1 MQTKLKYLENTYLFE
16 DTGNILDIEEDENGQ
31 YCILDSTIFYPQGG
45 GQATDIGKICINNAS
60 IGIHFVA
67 FINGVVRHYGE
78 FNDINIIGE
87 EAILY
92 VDKITRMLNAKSHT
106 AGHLVSSV
114 IESMDSLVGVKGYH
128 FPNGSYIEFEG
139 TKPEDIENFI
149 IKANET
155 LKREVQNNT
164 NISTKI
170 VTKEELYTLCKN
182 VPEFLPTKKP
192 IRIMTLQNFEPI
204 LCGGTHLSTL
214 KDLDNVTITKI
225 KSKKGRVKA
234 SYTFR

>member
-1 MQTKLKYLENTYLFE
+1 MKTELKYLDNTYLLE
-16 DTGNILDIEEDENGQ
+16 DTSRVLDIQEDENGK
-31 YCILDSTIFYPQGG
+31 YCVLDSTIFYPQGG
-45 GQATDIGKICINNAS
+45 GQATDIGKISIGSAN

-78 FNDINIIGE
+78 FNDVSIIGE
-87 EAILY
+87 EAISY
-92 VDKITRMLNAKSHT
+92 VDEETRMLNAKSHT

-114 IESMDSLVGVKGYH
+114 VEGMDNLIGVKGYH
-128 FPNGSYIEFEG
+128 FLNGSYIEFEG

-155 LKREVQNNT
+155 LKSEVQSNT
-164 NISTKI
+164 DISTKI

-182 VPEFLPTKKP
+182 VPEFLPTDKP
-192 IRIMTLQNFEPI
+192 IRIMTFQNFEPI
-204 LCGGTHLSTL
+204 PCGGTHLNTL
-214 KDLDNVTITKI
+214 KDLENVTITKI

-234 SYTFR
+234 SYTFA